1 MVGLL
6 ARLKTEQMVRPGR
19 LPKHDD
25 SLAKSFVRTVAVCT
39 VAALAGALTVQPAS
53 AQERAGT
60 GKHRRFDLRADLYQT
75 LEVNRVACR
84 VDAYGYVCNSPGWG
98 QHGCVWPSG
107 SPNYYLW
114 GSGLQLAGIIPD
126 DAGFAWAG
134 DTVGV
139 YFMDVGNAQD
149 TGDPVSLIF
158 NSLNPD
164 DLAAWPVGAMVRDTA
179 IYGDLLIGRKTVSQQ
194 DLWVRIWDG
203 DPTLTGTREHPM
215 GVLLEERGLAWNFP
229 PGNQDIIY
237 FTYTIYNITATDR
250 SVYGGL
256 HPDIRDSIAD
266 IAESYVENVEDHFGI
281 DIPPQGY
288 TFADLYVA
296 LYTDPDVA
304 DYELNYSS
312 AVMPFDMA
320 IAYQSDFWAPGWTY
334 PPEIH
339 GPPFAP
345 LIGLVGVKYL
355 RSPVDPATGL
365 ERGLTLFSTAYL
377 SSTGWRDPLGV
388 IQLWR
393 FLSGNLSRAAG
404 DPPCTFPNPQERKLC
419 FLHSTPADT
428 RFYQSSGPLT
438 LNPGESAT
446 IVVAYVFAAPL
457 AAPLE
462 GKVGGDVNP
471 GIPFPGDSIAANTC
485 EGNPGNVCVRAI
497 DSIAGWVSHS
507 DEDGSGNIEQDEV
520 VSVPKSLLS
529 KAIVAQALFD
539 SKFLVAA
546 APEAP
551 AFYLVPGDN
560 EVTVVWEPS
569 VTETVGD
576 PFFGVASNPASAA
589 YDPNFVSLDV
599 EGYRIY
605 RGRTPA
611 QLELI
616 AQFDYDGSSFT
627 DRTGAFDYGGSCAP
641 ELSITAGCPVDFYNA
656 AGTGAG
662 ETETHD
668 IVDPFVQ
675 VVGGCTANGV
685 ANCFTG
691 GRTELADGSV
701 FILAADTVVFG
712 GASGFPP
719 LRNSGVPFAFID
731 RTVRNS
737 FRYAYAVTAFDVNSL
752 NSGPTSLESARITMS
767 VVPRTTA
774 SNQVGPTG
782 VTFALLDRDGDTLN
796 VLAPQ
801 PKIDSLGRFS
811 GPAPPTTAITGVG
824 ELFAGA
830 MLDAPA
836 QLTLTIDSINPQHY
850 HDGTYY
856 MTLVGPTDADVRQL
870 SFGPDLPL
878 SWGDDS
884 VSSGPLEV
892 ALPPDPAVAE
902 SLGFE
907 GIPIAG
913 KLIAEVTVSPVTMQ
927 SAQADWHTGVDGA
940 FWDDVEGHN
949 LAGGSRWFD
958 GDNEEMAHPT
968 LGFLHGQLTGVNA
981 IFSPAPRIGGAADD
995 LFRRNFQTTYHVTR
1009 SADIKVYWGSTPG
1022 TVDSVIDVTHN
1033 MPLAFVG
1040 GADIGSGYGFRDD
1053 IAASSV
1059 VFAPADGLLDEFDLG
1074 HGPCFPNRPNW
1085 TSPGCETR
1093 PLLGAAVLEANVDV
1107 DFDGVSD
1114 GPGFAMYINGDFY
1127 VFQTDALP
1135 ADVVWTY
1142 RCYNGLV
1149 EQTGTGYQYTPFA
1162 SNAPI
1167 PGLRIQAL
1175 LEEAQAYPDSAARD
1189 LSEVHTVPD
1198 PYYVTTAL
1206 EPTANDKFLMFVNL
1220 PTRAIIRIYSLSG
1233 ILVDIIEHND
1243 EAGGGQAVWDLLNR
1257 NEMVVAS
1264 GVYFAH
1270 IESATGQERIIRFTV
1285 VNFAM

>member
-1 MVGLL
+1 
-6 ARLKTEQMVRPGR
+6 
-19 LPKHDD
+19 
-25 SLAKSFVRTVAVCT
+25 
-39 VAALAGALTVQPAS
+39 
-53 AQERAGT
+53 
-60 GKHRRFDLRADLYQT
+60 
-75 LEVNRVACR
+75 VNRVYCG
-84 VDAYGYVCNSPGWG
+84 VNNIGLVCID
-98 QHGCVWPSG
+98 VT
-107 SPNYYLW
+107 
-114 GSGLQLAGIIPD
+114 GSGFVGGGFWPRGTPNQYIFGSGVQFAAIIPD
-126 DAGFAWAG
+126 TAAFAWSG
-134 DTVGV
+134 DTVGAM
-139 YFMDVGNAQD
+139 FADVTGGQLA
-149 TGDPVSLIF
+149 GDPVSLVY
-158 NSLNPD
+158 NSLDPD
-164 DLAAWPVGAMVRDTA
+164 DLANWPVGATVRDTA
-179 IYGDLLIGRKTVSQQ
+179 VYNDILIGQRSVAQQ
-194 DLWVRIWDG
+194 DLWVRTWDG
-203 DPTLTGTREHPM
+203 NPTLDANRDHPM
-215 GVLLEERGLAWNFP
+215 GVLVEERGLGWNYP
-229 PGNQDIIY
+229 SGNEDILY
-237 FTYTIYNITATDR
+237 FVYTFYNITAEDR
-250 SVYGGL
+250 SVYSGL

-266 IAESYVENVEDHFGI
+266 IAQSYVAGVEDHFDI

-288 TFADLYVA
+288 AFEEFYAA
-296 LYTDPDVA
+296 FSMDPDVGA
-304 DYELNYSS
+304 SWLNYSS
-312 AVMPFDMA
+312 AILPFQMA
-320 IAYQSDFWAPGWTY
+320 ISYKSNFLELAWHY
-334 PPEIH
+334 PPEIN
-339 GPPFAP
+339 GPPFAAAP
-345 LIGLVGVKYL
+345 GFVGVKYL
-355 RSPVDPATGL
+355 KSPVDPATGL
-365 ERGLTLFSTAYL
+365 ERGLTLFSNTLL
-377 SSTGWRDPLGV
+377 SATGFHDPWGMPQVWRY
-388 IQLWR
+388 
-393 FLSGNLSRAAG
+393 LSGNVSAALG
-404 DPPCTFPNPQERKLC
+404 DPRCTFTNPKERRICFITQEA
-419 FLHSTPADT
+419 ADS
-428 RFYQSSGPLT
+428 RFYQSSGPFT
-438 LNPGESAT
+438 LAPGEAAT
-446 IVVAYVFAAPL
+446 IVVAYLHAAPVAAPL
-457 AAPLE
+457 QGKAGSDVQPGTPL
-462 GKVGGDVNP
+462 
-471 GIPFPGDSIAANTC
+471 PGDSLFANPTR
-485 EGNPGNVCVRAI
+485 VRVI

-507 DEDGSGNIEQDEV
+507 DVNGNGVIEQEEV
-520 VSVPKSLLS
+520 VSVPGSLLD
-529 KAIVAQALFD
+529 KALVAQAVFD
-539 SKFLVAA
+539 NKFLLPF

-551 AFYLVPGDN
+551 TFYLVPGDN

-569 VTETVGD
+569 PTEIIGD
-576 PFFGVASNPASAA
+576 PFFGIASNPASPL
-589 YDPNFVSLDV
+589 YDPNFVSTDV
-599 EGYRIY
+599 EGYRVY

-616 AQFDYDGSSFT
+616 AQFDYDGSPFT

-641 ELSITAGCPVDFYNA
+641 ELGISAGCPVDFYNA

-662 ETETHD
+662 ETLDHD

-675 VVGGCTANGV
+675 VVGGCTDNGV

-701 FILAADTVVFG
+701 FILAGDTAASG

-719 LRNSGVPFAFID
+719 LSNSGVPFAFID

-737 FRYAYAVTAFDVNSL
+737 FRYVYAVTAFDVNSL
-752 NSGPTSLESARITMS
+752 KSGPTSLESARITMS
-767 VVPRTTA
+767 VVPRATA

-801 PKIDSLGRFS
+801 PKIDSLGRLS

-856 MTLVGPTDADVRQL
+856 MTLVGPTDGDVQQL

-892 ALPPDPAVAE
+892 LLPPDPVVAE

-913 KLIAEVTVSPVTMQ
+913 KLIAEVTVSPVTMH

-958 GDNEEMAHPT
+958 GDTEEMAHPT

-1009 SADIKVYWGSTPG
+1009 AADIEVYWGSTPG
-1022 TVDSVIDVTHN
+1022 TVDSVIDVSHN
-1033 MPLAFVG
+1033 MALAFVG

-1053 IAASSV
+1053 IAGRDVS
-1059 VFAPADGLLDEFDLG
+1059 FTPADGLLDEFDLG
-1074 HGPCFPNRPNW
+1074 HGPCFPNRPDW

-1127 VFQTDALP
+1127 VFQADALP

-1167 PGLRIQAL
+1167 PGLRLQAF

-1189 LSEVHTVPD
+1189 LSRVHTVPD

-1206 EPTANDKFLMFVNL
+1206 EPTVNDKFLMFVNL
-1220 PTRAIIRIYSLSG
+1220 PTKAIIRIYSLSG

-1243 EAGGGQAVWDLLNR
+1243 EAGGGQAVWDLRNR

-1270 IESATGQERIIRFTV
+1270 IESATGQERTIRFTV
-1285 VNFAM
+1285 VNFAQ